1 MRKSLSRKSINIRD
15 KEDLIYFQLKKSR
28 FYQQNLPAWRPV
40 PTIGSIIIF
49 YTLFSLIFISLGIIL
64 IVFSNQ
70 VKEFEVIYNEK
81 CKNQTECEISY
92 EIQEDMESPI
102 NIYYKLYGFF
112 QNNRR
117 YMKSKSLKQL
127 LGEATTLSEMEKDED
142 CDPIYTNED
151 IGFLNDDKSADKESN
166 LIINDVAIP
175 CGIMAKTFFND
186 NFSIKEDNGKDIT
199 INENNIAWDK
209 DKELFKNSDLSKQ
222 WINIEDE
229 HFIVWMRP
237 AGLPDFRKLWG
248 RIENRDLKKGE
259 KIKFV
264 IQNNYDV
271 DKFGG
276 NKSIILSTSNKFGG
290 DNTFLGVCF
299 IVVGGISIF
308 LGVGFF
314 INYFIK
320 KDDKETKKKK

>member
-1 MRKSLSRKSINIRD
+1 M
-15 KEDLIYFQLKKSR
+15 
-28 FYQQNLPAWRPV
+28 
-40 PTIGSIIIF
+40 
-49 YTLFSLIFISLGIIL
+49 
-64 IVFSNQ
+64 
-70 VKEFEVIYNEK
+70 
-81 CKNQTECEISY
+81 
-92 EIQEDMESPI
+92 
-102 NIYYKLYGFF
+102 
-112 QNNRR
+112 
-117 YMKSKSLKQL
+117 
-127 LGEATTLSEMEKDED
+127 
-142 CDPIYTNED
+142 
-151 IGFLNDDKSADKESN
+151 
-166 LIINDVAIP
+166 
-175 CGIMAKTFFND
+175 
-186 NFSIKEDNGKDIT
+186 
-199 INENNIAWDK
+199 
-209 DKELFKNSDLSKQ
+209 
-222 WINIEDE
+222 E

>member
-1 MRKSLSRKSINIRD
+1 MS
-15 KEDLIYFQLKKSR
+15 
-28 FYQQNLPAWRPV
+28 
-40 PTIGSIIIF
+40 
-49 YTLFSLIFISLGIIL
+49 LFSLIFISLGIIL

-81 CKNQTECEISY
+81 CKNQIECEISY

-127 LGEATTLSEMEKDED
+127 FGEATTLSEMEKDED

-290 DNTFLGVCF
+290 DNTFLGICF